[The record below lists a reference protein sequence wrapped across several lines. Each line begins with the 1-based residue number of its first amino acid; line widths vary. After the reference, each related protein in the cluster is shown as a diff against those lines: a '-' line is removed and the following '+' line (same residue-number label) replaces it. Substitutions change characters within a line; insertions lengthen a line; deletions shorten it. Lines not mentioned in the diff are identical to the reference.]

1 MKPLKS
7 FAITLA
13 LFTLST
19 LNLSAAEG
27 LLTEQ
32 SVVGNVNGKAILLSD
47 IEDQKI
53 NELRIQL
60 HEALQEAFI
69 RHTVEELAKQSSD
82 YKLAP
87 RATITDEQVETFYL
101 RNNLQSRGSM
111 EQLGPMIREYM
122 EGMDRARSEI
132 DIYQRASNKGDIV
145 SHLVEPQEMLLKL
158 PVETA
163 FLRGNDKARVM
174 VMEFSDYQCPFCK
187 RAQSTVKSLI
197 EQYGD
202 RVAFGYRHFPLAFHK
217 EADEAAVAT
226 ECARD
231 QGGFEAMHEILFNQP
246 GNLQPDALKAV
257 AKQIGLKDLEKFNSC
272 LDNETYR
279 SRVSRD
285 MAVGQSVGITG
296 TPGFIIGYHNPEDGT
311 LEGELISGAQ
321 PANVF
326 SAAIDKY
333 IKNPK

>member
-1 MKPLKS
+1 MKPFKL
-7 FAITLA
+7 FAITLT
-13 LFTLST
+13 LFSFSLS
-19 LNLSAAEG
+19 NLVAADS

-32 SVVGNVNGKAILLSD
+32 SVIGTVDGKEVRLSD

-60 HEALQEAFI
+60 HDALQEAFI
-69 RHTVEELAKQSSD
+69 RQAVKQLTETSGD

-87 RATITDEQVETFYL
+87 STVITDEQVETFYL
-101 RNNLQSRGSM
+101 KNNLQSRGSM
-111 EQLGPMIREYM
+111 DQLGPMIREYM
-122 EGMDRARSEI
+122 EGMDKARSEI
-132 DIYQRASNKGDIV
+132 ELYQRASSKGDIV
-145 SHLVEPQEMLLKL
+145 SNLSKPQEMLLKL

-187 RAQSTVKSLI
+187 RAQSTVKALI
-197 EQYGD
+197 EQYND

-217 EADEAAVAT
+217 EADEASNAV

-246 GNLQPDALKAV
+246 DQLFPDQLKAV
-257 AKQIGLKDLEKFNSC
+257 AKQIELKDLEKFNNC
-272 LDNETYR
+272 LDNNTY
-279 SRVSRD
+279 SARVSRD

-296 TPGFIIGYHNPEDGT
+296 TPGFIIGFHNPADGT

-321 PANVF
+321 PATVF
-326 SAAIDKY
+326 IAAIEKY
-333 IKNPK
+333 LLNTK